1 MIPRKNLELLSRLLR
16 EEGHERRAGP
26 RFGENDAA
34 ELGAGGCDDA
44 RKRWLQDLS
53 AAEAATI
60 SPSSS
65 LTARTEIDNL
75 VKAFKL
81 GVVDYV
87 RQPFSSSEI
96 RSRVRATS

>member
-1 MIPRKNLELLSRLLR
+1 M
-16 EEGHERRAGP
+16 
-26 RFGENDAA
+26 
-34 ELGAGGCDDA
+34 
-44 RKRWLQDLS
+44 
-53 AAEAATI
+53 
-60 SPSSS
+60 
-65 LTARTEIDNL
+65 EIDNL